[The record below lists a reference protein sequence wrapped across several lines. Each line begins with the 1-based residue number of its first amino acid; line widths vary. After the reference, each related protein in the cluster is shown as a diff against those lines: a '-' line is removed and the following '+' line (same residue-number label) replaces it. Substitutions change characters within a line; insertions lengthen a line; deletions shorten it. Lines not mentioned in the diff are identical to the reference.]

1 MVFAFAYYKSQGL
14 KDTIFKDKSM
24 YVYFGGAAVFVLF
37 AILSTLFAQYKN
49 VAMWGAPERCEGL
62 GMIVIYILIYIFTD
76 YKNDVIVDAVFV
88 VVLLV
93 GFVVVKRVKK

>member
-1 MVFAFAYYKSQGL
+1 MKDLFVPIIL
-14 KDTIFKDKSM
+14 KLPW
-24 YVYFGGAAVFVLF
+24 VYLLVEFLRYNKKEKHSLKRPVIE
-37 AILSTLFAQYKN
+37 AILSL
-49 VAMWGAPERCEGL
+49 
-62 GMIVIYILIYIFTD
+62 VIYILIYIFTD